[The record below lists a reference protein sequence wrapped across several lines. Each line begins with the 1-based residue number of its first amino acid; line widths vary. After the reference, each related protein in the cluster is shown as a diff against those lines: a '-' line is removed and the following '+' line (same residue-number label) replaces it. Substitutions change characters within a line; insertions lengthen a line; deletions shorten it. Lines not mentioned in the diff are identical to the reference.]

1 MFICF
6 VPILWLNPTAVLI
19 CSNTFKPSQ
28 DKTKAFHDIDCP
40 PSSFDLIHRS
50 QSYAGRMATYPVS
63 SSSCLT
69 VMFAI
74 YILWCFFDGYHTGF
88 NSARHVYSCAGL
100 SRC

>member
-6 VPILWLNPTAVLI
+6 VPILWLNLTAVLI

-50 QSYAGRMATYPVS
+50 QSYAGRTATYP
-63 SSSCLT
+63 C
-69 VMFAI
+69 
-74 YILWCFFDGYHTGF
+74 YHAGF

-100 SRC
+100 LRC